1 MNTLYFMWSLYSC
14 AIRGLQEMRF
24 FSFLFHVI
32 TYNLVWCAKI
42 ITILEIHVYIYN
54 TAALYYLWL
63 YCNRSSGLRPIWLLW
78 LMFLFP
84 LFPGFSVFVLVTVFV
99 SSIKVMLMTA
109 SSGGLSSVC
118 TMYKG
123 DTYSVIWWSNMT
135 QNAGI

>member
-1 MNTLYFMWSLYSC
+1 
-14 AIRGLQEMRF
+14 
-24 FSFLFHVI
+24 
-32 TYNLVWCAKI
+32 
-42 ITILEIHVYIYN
+42 
-54 TAALYYLWL
+54 
-63 YCNRSSGLRPIWLLW
+63 
-78 LMFLFP
+78 MFLFP

-135 QNAGI
+135 QYAGIQWYLLFMNHLWTFWSVYILHYHQSLDFSFKVTFSWISNERCCIFSSFCNTKYCDLKLLFSIINFQIWYSINPRF